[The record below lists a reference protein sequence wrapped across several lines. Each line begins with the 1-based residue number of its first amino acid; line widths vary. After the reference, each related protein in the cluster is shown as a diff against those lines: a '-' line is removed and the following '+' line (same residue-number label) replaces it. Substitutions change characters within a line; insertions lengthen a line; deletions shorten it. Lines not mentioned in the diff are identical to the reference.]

1 MVKKMI
7 VAAVLAVSAYN
18 VYLVNDKEN
27 DLSGFSMK
35 NVEALASGEDFK
47 EFYCMGSA
55 DICDEDKTGNGEHLW
70 GTKKYFPPVE

>member
-35 NVEALASGEDFK
+35 NVEALAIGEDFK
-47 EFYCMGSA
+47 EFYCMG
-55 DICDEDKTGNGEHLW
+55 DFPICDLDMSGRGEHLF
-70 GTKKYFPPVE
+70 GERINFPVE

>member
-18 VYLVNDKEN
+18 VYLVNDKES

-47 EFYCMGSA
+47 EFYCMGGGK
-55 DICDEDKTGNGEHLW
+55 ICDKDKTGQGKDLEGE
-70 GTKKYFPPVE
+70 KIYFPVE

>member
-7 VAAVLAVSAYN
+7 VAAVLTVSAYN
-18 VYLVNDKEN
+18 VYLVNDNES

-47 EFYCMGSA
+47 EFYCMGS
-55 DICDEDKTGNGEHLW
+55 IPKCDEDKTGNGKDLW
-70 GTKKYFPPVE
+70 GVKHYFPVE

>member
-1 MVKKMI
+1 MVKKII

-55 DICDEDKTGNGEHLW
+55 YICDEDKTGGGEDLR
-70 GTKKYFPPVE
+70 GEKFYFSPVE